1 MTTMLWWQNLPLFM
15 IIGALIGAAVCSVL
29 KAKAARAVVTVLSA
43 LECAGMG
50 ILLYFTLTRNASF
63 VFAMGEI
70 GAPFGNELRV
80 SAAEALVGLLFAL
93 VMFLAVLGGWKQF
106 TADIAPNRVNLYA
119 AVFCLLTAAMT
130 AMTFTNDLFTAYVFI
145 EISTI
150 AACALILSRNQ
161 GRTMLAAAR
170 YMIMNLLG
178 SGLFLLG
185 LSILYVLSGHLL
197 FPQLGEAVRRL
208 AAENRYSMPMYIS
221 FLLMTL
227 GIAIKSALYPFHTW
241 LPGAYSTATA
251 TSSAVLSSVV
261 SKMYIFLLV
270 KIFFRAAGTD
280 VFARRIEDVLF
291 IYAMV
296 GVIMGSVHAILQHH
310 MMRMI
315 AYSSVAQIGY
325 IFLGISLGTKAGF
338 AAALF
343 HILAH
348 SSAKS
353 MLFLAGNKLRA
364 AAGDHDTFPALRG
377 AAKKAP
383 LAALAFLVGALSLV
397 GVPVLGGFASKVYL
411 AKAAVELGGWRM
423 VLLLADLLVS
433 TALNVGYMLRTVLTL
448 YRPAEEAEAEPAEK
462 TKDAPFAFAM
472 GVLIVINLGLGVF
485 ASPVMNWIQQG
496 IAMFV

>member
-1 MTTMLWWQNLPLFM
+1 MMTMVWWQNLPLFM
-15 IIGALIGAAVCSVL
+15 IVGALVCAAVCSVL
-29 KAKAARAVVTVLSA
+29 KAKAARAVMAALSF
-43 LECAGMG
+43 LECCGMG
-50 ILLYFTLTRNASF
+50 VLLYFTLTKNESF
-63 VFAMGEI
+63 VFAMGDI

-80 SAAEALVGLLFAL
+80 GAAEALVGLLFA
-93 VMFLAVLGGWKQF
+93 VIMFLSLLGGWKQF
-106 TADIAPNRVNLYA
+106 SLDVAPNRANLYGS
-119 AVFCLLTAAMT
+119 VFCLLTAAMC

-150 AACALILSRNQ
+150 AACALILSRNW
-161 GRTMLAAAR
+161 GRTMFAATR

-185 LSILYVLSGHLL
+185 LSMLYCLTGHLL
-197 FPQLGEAVRRL
+197 FPQLGAGVKELL
-208 AAENRYSMPMYIS
+208 AANRYPMPLYLS

-227 GIAIKSALYPFHTW
+227 GVAIKSALYPFHTW
-241 LPGAYSTATA
+241 LPSAYSTSTA
-251 TSSAVLSSVV
+251 TSSAILSSVV

-291 IYAMV
+291 LYAMV
-296 GVIMGSVHAILQHH
+296 GVIAGSVYAIVQRR

-325 IFLGISLGTKAGF
+325 IFLGIALGTEAGF

-353 MLFLAGNKLRA
+353 MLFLAGNKLRSA
-364 AAGDHDTFPALRG
+364 ADGQDTFPALRG
-377 AAKKAP
+377 TAKKEP

-397 GVPVLGGFASKVYL
+397 GVPVLGGFASKVFL

-423 VLLLADLLVS
+423 VVVLADLLVS
-433 TALNVGYMLRTVLTL
+433 TALNVGYLLRCALTL
-448 YRPAEEAEAEPAEK
+448 YRPAEETEAQPAPK
-462 TKDAPFAFAM
+462 TRDAAFAFAM
-472 GVLIVINLGLGVF
+472 IVLILMNLGLGVF
-485 ASPVMNWIQQG
+485 GAPVLDWIRQG

>member
-1 MTTMLWWQNLPLFM
+1 MTMVWWQNLPLFM
-15 IIGALIGAAVCSVL
+15 IVGALVCAAVCSVL
-29 KAKAARAVVTVLSA
+29 KAKAARAVMAALA
-43 LECAGMG
+43 FLECCGMG
-50 ILLYFTLTRNASF
+50 VLLYFTLTKNESF

-80 SAAEALVGLLFAL
+80 GAAEALVGLLFA
-93 VMFLAVLGGWKQF
+93 VIMFLALLGGWKQF
-106 TADIAPNRVNLYA
+106 GLDVAPNRANLYGS
-119 AVFCLLTAAMT
+119 VFCLLTAAMC

-161 GRTMLAAAR
+161 GYTMFAAAR

-185 LSILYVLSGHLL
+185 VSMLYCLTGHLL
-197 FPQLGEAVRRL
+197 FPQLGAGVKGLL
-208 AAENRYSMPMYIS
+208 AANRYPMPLYLS

-227 GIAIKSALYPFHTW
+227 GVAIKSALYPFHTW
-241 LPGAYSTATA
+241 LPSAYSTSTA
-251 TSSAVLSSVV
+251 TSSAILSSVV

-291 IYAMV
+291 LYAMV
-296 GVIMGSVHAILQHH
+296 GVIAGSVYAIVQRH

-325 IFLGISLGTKAGF
+325 IFLGIALGTEAGF

-353 MLFLAGNKLRA
+353 MLFLAGNKLRSA
-364 AAGDHDTFPALRG
+364 ADGQDTFPALRG
-377 AAKKAP
+377 TAKKEP

-397 GVPVLGGFASKVYL
+397 GVPMLGGFASKVFL

-423 VLLLADLLVS
+423 VVVLADLLVS
-433 TALNVGYMLRTVLTL
+433 TALNVGYLLRCALTL
-448 YRPAEEAEAEPAEK
+448 YRPAEETEAQAAPK
-462 TKDAPFAFAM
+462 TGDAAFAFAM
-472 GVLIVINLGLGVF
+472 VVLILMNLGLGVF
-485 ASPVMNWIQQG
+485 GGPVLNWIWQG